1 MGVVAILGGLDGRKK
16 ARGTGQP
23 LLSLLRGQ
31 AMRATRWAEHLLIP
45 CVPCQ
50 SSSFEHRPTR
60 CPFFPFHREGTRW
73 DQIWRN
79 ISRLERSGRPRPR
92 RTPPS
97 ARWREGGTNL

>member
-16 ARGTGQP
+16 VRGTGQL
-23 LLSLLRGQ
+23 LLSPLSGQ
-31 AMRATRWAEHLLIP
+31 AMRTTRWAEHLPIP

-60 CPFFPFHREGTRW
+60 CPFFPSHREGTRW

-79 ISRLERSGRPRPR
+79 TSR
-92 RTPPS
+92 
-97 ARWREGGTNL
+97 